1 VSFSYRRDTRV
12 LDCLNLEVESGVT
25 LLVGDNGVGKTTLLK
40 LAAGVEKPDRG
51 NVLVNGF
58 DLWRRE
64 RKARSDLAFVPQE
77 PEVTPFASI
86 VEVLRLV
93 CRLRSQPLRLAE
105 QYLGEVGLQSE
116 LERSMRELSRGQR
129 RRVLLA
135 AAWIGSPRT
144 VVLDEPLDAM
154 DSRIRR
160 RVHEW
165 LVSVRDT
172 GGLVLVT
179 SHEFEAFLDL
189 ADHVLMLRDGQVKEI
204 GMCALRSSSKRRN
217 RTSSRKGR

>member
-1 VSFSYRRDTRV
+1 MSFSYRKDNRV
-12 LDCLNLEVESGVT
+12 LDCLDLKVQNGVT
-25 LLVGDNGVGKTTLLK
+25 LLVGANGAGKTTLLK

-51 NVLVNGF
+51 KVLVNGV

-64 RKARSDLAFVPQE
+64 KKARSDLAFVPQE

-86 VEVLRLV
+86 VDVLRLV
-93 CRLRSQPLRLAE
+93 CRLRSQPLSLAE
-105 QYLGEVGLQSE
+105 QYLGEVGLESE

-154 DSRIRR
+154 DARIRR

-165 LVSVRDT
+165 LVSVRNA
-172 GGLVLVT
+172 GGLVLVA
-179 SHEFEAFLDL
+179 SHEFGALLDVV
-189 ADHVLMLRDGQVKEI
+189 DHALVLRDGRAEGI
-204 GMCALRSSSKRRN
+204 ELRALRSSS
-217 RTSSRKGR
+217 